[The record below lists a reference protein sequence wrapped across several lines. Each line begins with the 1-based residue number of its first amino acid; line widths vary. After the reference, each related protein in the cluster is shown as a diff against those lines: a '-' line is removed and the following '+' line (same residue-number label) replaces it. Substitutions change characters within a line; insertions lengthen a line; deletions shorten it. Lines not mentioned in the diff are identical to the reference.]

1 MGSMTSRPKQAITAA
16 TVNTGNVSV
25 ANNGAAT
32 VPIVT
37 TPDPEEIAK
46 TRVENILRRS
56 RSAAGTVLTSLRG
69 VLNGSQS
76 SPQRKNLLGE

>member
-1 MGSMTSRPKQAITAA
+1 MGSMTSRPKQVIASTLAS
-16 TVNTGNVSV
+16 TGNVSV
-25 ANNGAAT
+25 AGNGAAT

-69 VLNGSQS
+69 VLNGTQS

>member
-16 TVNTGNVSV
+16 TVSV
-25 ANNGAAT
+25 ASNGAAT

-37 TPDPEEIAK
+37 TPDTEEIAK

-56 RSAAGTVLTSLRG
+56 RSAMGTVLTSLRG
-69 VLNGSQS
+69 VLNGTQS

>member
-1 MGSMTSRPKQAITAA
+1 MGSMTSRPKQVIAAA
-16 TVNTGNVSV
+16 TVNAGNVSV

-37 TPDPEEIAK
+37 TPDPEEIAR

-56 RSAAGTVLTSLRG
+56 RSTMGTVLTSLRG
-69 VLNGSQS
+69 VLNGTQS